1 VDHRLRAAAVVA
13 FAMLLCAARD
23 ARAVGSAKSDS
34 ASITAVGNAW
44 LLGAYYHSWSLNPPL
59 MTPPDDGITAGS
71 RTTPSTIPAI
81 RQACAAARNLLVS
94 LAAKQWN
101 ADAKTLAVADGKVTR
116 EPQDKAGQK
125 GEGTWKLSKE
135 GFCTQW
141 KGNASTCYTIVNVDK
156 NKWSV
161 VKGAATV
168 AVWSK
173 AP

>member
-1 VDHRLRAAAVVA
+1 MR
-13 FAMLLCAARD
+13 AMLAGATALLTCDAA
-23 ARAVGSAKSDS
+23 
-34 ASITAVGNAW
+34 
-44 LLGAYYHSWSLNPPL
+44 
-59 MTPPDDGITAGS
+59 
-71 RTTPSTIPAI
+71 
-81 RQACAAARNLLVS
+81 
-94 LAAKQWN
+94 LAATKLLPKEIQTTFFDGKSFS
-101 ADAKTLAVADGKVTR
+101 AATTSGVKFKMTFTDDGKVTR

-141 KGNASTCYTIVNVDK
+141 KGSASTCCTVVNVDK

-173 AP
+173 